1 MSRSATVWDSS
12 VGKKAV
18 MAVTGLILVAYLIT
32 HVLANLLVFT
42 GPDRINRYAALL
54 HATGGALWAARLVLL
69 VAVILHIVA
78 ATQLALRRQAARP
91 VAYAAGREPQVS
103 TLASR
108 TIRWGGALLLVFII
122 FHILHFTTG
131 RVHPDFVELDPYH
144 NVTTGFRN
152 PLVALFYLVA
162 MAALGFPLYH
172 GVWSS
177 GRSLGVSPPS
187 PHPLRRR
194 AALVLGGVILVR
206 VPGVGAG
213 GGVGLVSG
221 GARGGHWGERG
232 AFSRAPP
239 G

>member
-1 MSRSATVWDSS
+1 MSRIARFWDTS

-42 GPDRINRYAALL
+42 GPGQINRYAAML

-69 VAVILHIVA
+69 AAAILHIVA

-91 VAYAAGREPQVS
+91 VAYAAGRQPQVS

-131 RVHPDFVELDPYH
+131 TVHPDFVELDPYH
-144 NVTTGFRN
+144 NVTTGFHN
-152 PLVALFYLVA
+152 PLVVLFYLVA
-162 MAALGFPLYH
+162 MAALGLHLYH

-187 PHPLRRR
+187 PSPLRRR
-194 AALVLGGVILVR
+194 VALVLGGFIWLGFTVIVLAAWLGAI
-206 VPGVGAG
+206 PGGMK
-213 GGVGLVSG
+213 
-221 GARGGHWGERG
+221 
-232 AFSRAPP
+232 
-239 G
+239 